1 MQTPVELGPPAVEL
15 LHVSKSFGSRRVL
28 SDLHLQVRAGEMV
41 VLLGPNGAGK
51 TTALSLILGLRAP
64 SDGIVRV
71 GGQNPRH
78 YTVRSRIGGM
88 VQGSGFPAP
97 LSVAELLVF
106 FESLH
111 YAPLPSRDVIRLVG
125 LEGRAGCRAAKLSTG
140 EKQRLL
146 LGIALIGD
154 PAVLILDEPT
164 ISMDVDARVAFWR
177 LMRALTNR
185 GRTVLLSTHHPDEAD
200 ALADRVVLLHGGRI
214 LTIGRPD
221 EIRSATGEARLE
233 DAAVALIQRASGEHP

>member
-1 MQTPVELGPPAVEL
+1 MTMQGDLGPPTVEL

-28 SDLHLQVRAGEMV
+28 SDLDLQVRAGELV

-51 TTALSLILGLRAP
+51 TTALSLMLGLRAP
-64 SDGIVRV
+64 SDGVVRV

-78 YTVRSRIGGM
+78 HAVRSRIGGM

-125 LEGRAGCRAAKLSTG
+125 LEGRAGCRAGKLSNG

-146 LGIALIGD
+146 LAIALMGD

-164 ISMDVDARVAFWR
+164 VFMDVDARVAFWR
-177 LMRALTNR
+177 LMRALTQR
-185 GRTVLLSTHHPDEAD
+185 GRTVLLSTHYPDEAD
-200 ALADRVVLLHGGRI
+200 ALADRVVLMHGGRA
-214 LTIGRPD
+214 LTVGSPE
-221 EIRSATGEARLE
+221 EIRDCTGEARLE
-233 DAAVALIQRASGEHP
+233 DAATALIQRASGDRP